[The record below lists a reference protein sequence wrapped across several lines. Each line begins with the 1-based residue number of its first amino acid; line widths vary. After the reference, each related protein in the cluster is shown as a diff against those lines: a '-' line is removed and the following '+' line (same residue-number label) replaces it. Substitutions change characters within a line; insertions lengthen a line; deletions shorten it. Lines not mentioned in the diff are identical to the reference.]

1 MKVVVSFSDFW
12 NCRWKFTTGPTV
24 VIMTWDPIAKSWT
37 RNEEA
42 RASQTSLVELH
53 VYSLLFW
60 AENPNNHGKATEDAT
75 ALWQAKKRRLP
86 RWPAMHTTL
95 RSSHTFHVIIFCH
108 LTLDCEIGRAS
119 IADSGCDCFKTKSS
133 LPIPVMHLGFQSR
146 WISFHQPAAH
156 NPLEVDY
163 RFTSGHC
170 TSPSCYSFSFPYVVA
185 LGRTLC
191 TTDMFV
197 WIRNP
202 CWSSNPYLWIFFVI
216 SYQAWVDWGVWVWPC
231 SLLFFYLFF
240 GSVIRHIPELICC
253 ILLLSNLTS
262 RLYTRQELHCK
273 TSWYLDETHPGCG
286 CHTRFVTQ
294 MHKFR
299 RGRRTHFT
307 MPFCF
312 AGYTLY
318 QWYGTSGSNE
328 RITFIAGWGNFP
340 SSCTIAR
347 TEPLNE
353 TREDLL
359 DNFWPAVNTSWDN
372 FLLLYRESFASN
384 LPFPLRSMWK
394 MLPITCEAS
403 KFVHISRRL
412 ICHRISKAQ
421 PSLCPIVLAPLFPR

>member
-12 NCRWKFTTGPTV
+12 NCGWKFTTGPTV

-191 TTDMFV
+191 TTDMFIMFV

-202 CWSSNPYLWIFFVI
+202 CWSSNPYLWIFLRDFI
-216 SYQAWVDWGVWVWPC
+216 PGMSWLRC
-231 SLLFFYLFF
+231 LSLTLQPPIPLFF
-240 GSVIRHIPELICC
+240 
-253 ILLLSNLTS
+253 LLGTSYSGIDLLHFVLSNLTS
-262 RLYTRQELHCK
+262 RLYTRQELHPK
-273 TSWYLDETHPGCG
+273 TSWYLDETHSGCG
-286 CHTRFVTQ
+286 CHKRFVTQ

-299 RGRRTHFT
+299 RGFRPTHFT
-307 MPFCF
+307 MPLCF
-312 AGYTLY
+312 AGFTVYLVPMIWDKWKRWKDHCYRGMRKLSIFRHHRSDRTI
-318 QWYGTSGSNE
+318 E
-328 RITFIAGWGNFP
+328 RDPRRSAG
-340 SSCTIAR
+340 
-347 TEPLNE
+347 
-353 TREDLL
+353 
-359 DNFWPAVNTSWDN
+359 
-372 FLLLYRESFASN
+372 
-384 LPFPLRSMWK
+384 
-394 MLPITCEAS
+394 
-403 KFVHISRRL
+403 
-412 ICHRISKAQ
+412 
-421 PSLCPIVLAPLFPR
+421 